1 MYAIYGNIYHQ
12 YTPNV
17 SIYTIHGSYGPC
29 LVRAW
34 LMIHIIFNCV
44 RTALAAIVH
53 LDQARKHRG
62 GAQPLVGKLQ
72 WSLAWGLTWMVV
84 VKFIA
89 KCLLKVA
96 FCFTF
101 FGCDDYLQSCH
112 VILSIERWGKPRQC
126 PGGHPVIQ
134 TFLKWQHCCVKST

>member
-1 MYAIYGNIYHQ
+1 MG
-12 YTPNV
+12 
-17 SIYTIHGSYGPC
+17 
-29 LVRAW
+29 
-34 LMIHIIFNCV
+34 IIFNCV
-44 RTALAAIVH
+44 RTALAAIAH

-62 GAQPLVGKLQ
+62 GAQPLVGKVQ

-101 FGCDDYLQSCH
+101 FSCDDYLQSCH
-112 VILSIERWGKPRQC
+112 VILLMNGEGSRGNVQEDIRSFKLFSNGSIA
-126 PGGHPVIQ
+126 V
-134 TFLKWQHCCVKST
+134 